1 MMKFLVVLSVA
12 LAIAEGTNVAR
23 CINHAGDLPASTR
36 IEGCNNPPC
45 VLPQLRDAVVHMT
58 FRAPRNMQSMR
69 TLATAYLGSIPVP
82 YDLGNNANTC
92 NHLTNTR
99 CPVNAGTNVQYTL
112 RMFIESW
119 FPVGTSATI
128 EFRVVDQSNNPVVCV
143 RVPIRISRSN
153 KYIAG
158 ESGFLPAIEATEY

>member
-1 MMKFLVVLSVA
+1 MKFLVVLSVA

-23 CINHAGDLPASTR
+23 CIHHAGALPASTR

-45 VLPQLRDAVVHMT
+45 VLPQLRDAVIHMT

-69 TLATAYLGSIPVP
+69 TLATAYVGSVPVP

-99 CPVNAGTNVQYTL
+99 CPVNSGTNVQYTL
-112 RMFIESW
+112 RMYIDRW
-119 FPVGTSATI
+119 FPVGTSVTV
-128 EFRVVDQSNNPVVCV
+128 EFRIVDQSNNPVVCI
-143 RVPIRISRSN
+143 RVPITISRPN
-153 KYIAG
+153 RMIAG
-158 ESGFLPAIEATEY
+158 ESELPLAIEATEY